1 MIEELQELHLEE
13 LYLAI
18 IAVNDQYPEETR
30 EYAERQLRKI
40 EDKENE

>member
-1 MIEELQELHLEE
+1 MIEELRK
-13 LYLAI
+13 LYLGM

-30 EYAERQLRKI
+30 EYAERQLRKS

>member
-1 MIEELQELHLEE
+1 MNEELQK

-30 EYAERQLRKI
+30 EYAERELRKS
-40 EDKENE
+40 EDKEND